1 VFVCVLKPGVKLSNE
16 RTAIPLRLVQR
27 TQNRIGASA
36 WANDPTSNMLL
47 DDLRLY
53 NRELTA
59 ADAAAIYAARNV

>member
-1 VFVCVLKPGVKLSNE
+1 
-16 RTAIPLRLVQR
+16 
-27 TQNRIGASA
+27 
-36 WANDPTSNMLL
+36 MLL